1 MPPMNERLR
10 FLGAFLRNRRH
21 TGSVVPSSRFLA
33 KRMVDAVGPLA
44 ADDFLV
50 ELGPGTG
57 VFTKRLAEMY
67 PANRILAIEL
77 HEGMAESLSSRFPK
91 LNIVCGCASKL
102 PEHCR
107 KLGLHPSRIHAV
119 VSGLPMLSLPVDA
132 RERIFQTLCDTLPS
146 GARYVQFTYSRRS
159 WERIQLPGFRLLQHK
174 KVLLNFPPATVLP
187 FERI

>member
-44 ADDFLV
+44 DDDFLV

-67 PANRILAIEL
+67 PSNRILAIEL
-77 HEGMAESLSSRFPK
+77 HKGMAESLSSRFPK
-91 LNIVCGCASKL
+91 LHVVCGCASKL

-107 KLGLHPSRIHAV
+107 NLGLHPNRIHAV
-119 VSGLPMLSLPVDA
+119 VSGLPMLSLPVAA

-159 WERIQLPGFRLLQHK
+159 WERMQLPGFRLLQHK